1 MNQHQLMY
9 FLEVYYLGNI
19 SQAAKKLYVSPQSVS
34 QTIIGLEKELDQ
46 KLFDRS
52 GKKMVP
58 TKTAVRLSA
67 HAERI
72 LEEYQY
78 ILSNNFPNSEERRT
92 VVMACCYDAPQ
103 SLGIEFY
110 HRLQVEHP
118 DIVFRLE
125 EMPDPDAIAKLEN
138 NQVEMAIVPGPIN
151 TSQYQ
156 IQYLSSQRLCMLFN
170 REHPMAGHEV
180 FTIEDFQKIKNTPI
194 AVKSQK
200 LFGSMEQ
207 NNLLTSLG
215 LTPNYILEV
224 SDYHI
229 IHEMVENNYSA
240 GMTLDIL
247 ADQLDPAKA
256 TSAPIQDSAFEKNL
270 YLVKKRGYRL
280 SEESEIIEQE
290 ILRSFGKLDS
300 KGTS

>member
-1 MNQHQLMY
+1 
-9 FLEVYYLGNI
+9 
-19 SQAAKKLYVSPQSVS
+19 
-34 QTIIGLEKELDQ
+34 
-46 KLFDRS
+46 
-52 GKKMVP
+52 
-58 TKTAVRLSA
+58 
-67 HAERI
+67 
-72 LEEYQY
+72 
-78 ILSNNFPNSEERRT
+78 
-92 VVMACCYDAPQ
+92 
-103 SLGIEFY
+103 
-110 HRLQVEHP
+110 
-118 DIVFRLE
+118 
-125 EMPDPDAIAKLEN
+125 
-138 NQVEMAIVPGPIN
+138 
-151 TSQYQ
+151 
-156 IQYLSSQRLCMLFN
+156 
-170 REHPMAGHEV
+170 
-180 FTIEDFQKIKNTPI
+180 
-194 AVKSQK
+194 
-200 LFGSMEQ
+200 MEQ